1 MREESRF
8 ASLPNNR
15 CTHRISYNA
24 NDVMKKWLFIVEYW
38 PVLLDNKLKSQ
49 LITHTNKKLTKN

>member
-1 MREESRF
+1 MCYEKRDF
-8 ASLPNNR
+8 
-15 CTHRISYNA
+15 
-24 NDVMKKWLFIVEYW
+24 FIVEYW